1 MPQGFP
7 KRGYGCRCHRVDD
20 VAARWATVVPA
31 DPGFGLHELSLLR
44 LRTLLTLSHRDET
57 GYRKYAKDYAA
68 LADSLGFQA
77 HMAQARA
84 PSSWPAGNVS

>member
-1 MPQGFP
+1 M
-7 KRGYGCRCHRVDD
+7 
-20 VAARWATVVPA
+20 ATVVPA

>member
-31 DPGFGLHELSLLR
+31 YSGFVLHELSLPLR
-44 LRTLLTLSHRDET
+44 LRLALSHRDQT
-57 GYRKYAKDYAA
+57 GYRDYAKDYAA
-68 LADSLGFQA
+68 LADSLGFEA

-84 PSSWPAGNVS
+84 MSSWPAGYVS